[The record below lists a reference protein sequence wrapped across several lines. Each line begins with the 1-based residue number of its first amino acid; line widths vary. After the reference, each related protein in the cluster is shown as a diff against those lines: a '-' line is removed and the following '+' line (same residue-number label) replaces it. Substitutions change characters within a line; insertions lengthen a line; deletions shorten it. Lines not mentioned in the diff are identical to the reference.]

1 MEAQMKKLM
10 VLVSA
15 LVLTAPLLAGEAHV
29 RSKAPLVVG
38 AVSHLLLPTSAYGTG
53 QFGAVFKTKISIANV
68 TGNSYTIRAGFS
80 TQDGEVASRT
90 FTILAYET
98 LTFENFLNDVFQT
111 TGAGAIDFDSLN
123 TSNRFIVNAQ
133 VYVDG
138 PNGRFSTAV
147 QSADEAGTIIAG
159 RPGYVVGVSVNG
171 FDRTNFGCASDSA
184 SPQTITAQV
193 YGPENESLGSLTF
206 DMNPYGWNQVGV
218 PIGVTNGILVIS
230 STQRAVCYGVVVD
243 NVSNDGTFQLAVP
256 D

>member
-1 MEAQMKKLM
+1 MKKVM

-15 LVLTAPLLAGEAHV
+15 LVLTAPLLAEEAHV

-38 AVSHLLLPTSAYGTG
+38 AVSHLLLPTSAYING
-53 QFGAVFKTKISIANV
+53 QFGAAFKTKISIANV

-80 TQDGEVASRT
+80 TQAGEVAARNI
-90 FTILAYET
+90 TIFGFET
-98 LTFENFLNDVFQT
+98 LTYENFLSDVFQLSGT
-111 TGAGAIDFDSLN
+111 AGAIDFDSLN
-123 TSNRFIVNAQ
+123 TSNRFIVAAQ

-159 RPGYVVGVSVNG
+159 RPGYVVGVSADS
-171 FDRTNFGCASDSA
+171 FDRTNLGCASDSG

-193 YGPENESLGSLTF
+193 YGPSNEPLGSLSF
-206 DMNPYGWNQVGV
+206 NMNPYGWNQKPVN
-218 PIGVTNGILVIS
+218 IGVTNGILVIN

-243 NVSNDGTFQLAVP
+243 NTSNDGTFQLAVP